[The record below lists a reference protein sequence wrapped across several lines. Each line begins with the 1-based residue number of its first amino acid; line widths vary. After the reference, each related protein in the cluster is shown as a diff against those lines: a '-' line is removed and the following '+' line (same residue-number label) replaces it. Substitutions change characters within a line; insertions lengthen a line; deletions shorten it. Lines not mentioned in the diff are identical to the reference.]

1 MSATVARTPP
11 ALLPAPQDHRQP
23 HPDEDDPDVLDAVER
38 EQALEVVLLERVEHT
53 EHGRGRAHDEH
64 RPSPGGRERPGDRGE
79 KVEGEAQHPVD
90 RDLEHDARHQ
100 RRDVARGR
108 GVRAR
113 EPDVER
119 DHAGLGGEARER
131 QEEQRRSR
139 RAVEV
144 TRRRAKG
151 REVERPG
158 PLGQGKECDEEQG
171 RPSVGHHHVE
181 EPRSRVLAIPVVG
194 DDEDVAGERH
204 AFPAEEE
211 GQRVAGAAEER
222 HAAQE
227 HVQREHLRRLPR
239 RSRVGRVRPEVGRTV
254 DGRRDG
260 HEGDDEQEVGREP
273 VDREREPGEREEGR
287 ERLGQRAARVA
298 EENAERNAEACHGPR
313 QRGQVT
319 HAERESAR
327 PPRQQGRQRPCPV
340 ARSHQTQARVDV
352 HVAPSFVVAR
362 PPNGPPSPRRPD
374 IEQSRRDR
382 APITHPAAERKPAT
396 VLPLSGQTT
405 PVIRRQQVAPR
416 PAVAFPRPRAGPAA
430 AAARPA
436 P

>member
-1 MSATVARTPP
+1 MTPDISAETWLGAAGCARGSQTWSGTTP
-11 ALLPAPQDHRQP
+11 ALVAKPA
-23 HPDEDDPDVLDAVER
+23 
-38 EQALEVVLLERVEHT
+38 
-53 EHGRGRAHDEH
+53 
-64 RPSPGGRERPGDRGE
+64 
-79 KVEGEAQHPVD
+79 
-90 RDLEHDARHQ
+90 
-100 RRDVARGR
+100 
-108 GVRAR
+108 
-113 EPDVER
+113 
-119 DHAGLGGEARER
+119 ER

-144 TRRRAKG
+144 ARRRAQG

-158 PLGQGKECDEEQG
+158 PLGQGQERDEEQG

-181 EPRSRVLAIPVVG
+181 QPRARVLAIPVVG

-211 GQRVAGAAEER
+211 GQRVAGAADER

-273 VDREREPGEREEGR
+273 VHREREPSEREEVR

-298 EENAERNAEACHGPR
+298 EENAERNAEARHGPR

-327 PPRQQGRQRPCPV
+327 PARQQGRKHPCPV
-340 ARSHQTQARVDV
+340 ARGHQAWARTDV
-352 HVAPSFVVAR
+352 QV
-362 PPNGPPSPRRPD
+362 
-374 IEQSRRDR
+374 
-382 APITHPAAERKPAT
+382 TT
-396 VLPLSGQTT
+396 LLS
-405 PVIRRQQVAPR
+405 
-416 PAVAFPRPRAGPAA
+416 
-430 AAARPA
+430 
-436 P
+436 